1 MNRDSINLQIDGLSK
16 ANQELS
22 KENRHL
28 CEENKRLNQW
38 LEDIFHSRTWKTVEA
53 LQGIKQIF
61 SQGKN
66 CEAKDLRHNLKTPDK
81 EDTTEDLKE
90 NGDKVDILRKVSE
103 LYPYAQ
109 ITSAG
114 CVTLLSQ
121 LFFKYDGT
129 EFYSGGAERY
139 LLDLDE
145 VCREL
150 NVKFRIYQWAD
161 FNWVRF
167 YNNVEVIGVSVTG
180 TDIRKDFIK
189 SIIACD
195 RKYQNEEA
203 RHAALRIYS
212 PFYIHSDEK
221 PMDTVKSIGISHGIA
236 WDSEWNHFNNGSA
249 FWSANQQIISSASH
263 FDKIISVDTNT
274 CNWFQTIDY
283 SFGRKISYVP
293 NYVDNTIFHPVNK
306 NNLEKIIITYPR
318 RLYAPRGLYMALDA
332 VDTILAKYP
341 NVEFRFIGK
350 GFEMDLK
357 KINEKIA
364 KWGNRVKCY
373 SLAPNKMHEAY
384 EESDITLIPTLFSE
398 GTSLSCLEA
407 LSSGNAVI
415 ATRIGGLTDLIL
427 DEFNGI
433 LIEPHSDDLLKA
445 LEWMLNNPD
454 KLNYLKKNAQET
466 ALAFSKEKW
475 KNKWK
480 SIVRNN
486 MKNELLSPYK
496 YERKV
501 LINVK
506 NADNVLSDSVL
517 SVAQE
522 HLKSG
527 EYVYIASSLGRELF
541 KYSMKRLQ
549 FISFNEDLYF
559 KPDLIIEI

>member
-1 MNRDSINLQIDGLSK
+1 M
-16 ANQELS
+16 
-22 KENRHL
+22 
-28 CEENKRLNQW
+28 
-38 LEDIFHSRTWKTVEA
+38 
-53 LQGIKQIF
+53 
-61 SQGKN
+61 
-66 CEAKDLRHNLKTPDK
+66 
-81 EDTTEDLKE
+81 
-90 NGDKVDILRKVSE
+90 
-103 LYPYAQ
+103 
-109 ITSAG
+109 
-114 CVTLLSQ
+114 
-121 LFFKYDGT
+121 
-129 EFYSGGAERY
+129 
-139 LLDLDE
+139 
-145 VCREL
+145 
-150 NVKFRIYQWAD
+150 
-161 FNWVRF
+161 
-167 YNNVEVIGVSVTG
+167 
-180 TDIRKDFIK
+180 
-189 SIIACD
+189 
-195 RKYQNEEA
+195 
-203 RHAALRIYS
+203 
-212 PFYIHSDEK
+212 
-221 PMDTVKSIGISHGIA
+221 
-236 WDSEWNHFNNGSA
+236 
-249 FWSANQQIISSASH
+249 
-263 FDKIISVDTNT
+263 
-274 CNWFQTIDY
+274 
-283 SFGRKISYVP
+283 
-293 NYVDNTIFHPVNK
+293 DNTIFHPVKK